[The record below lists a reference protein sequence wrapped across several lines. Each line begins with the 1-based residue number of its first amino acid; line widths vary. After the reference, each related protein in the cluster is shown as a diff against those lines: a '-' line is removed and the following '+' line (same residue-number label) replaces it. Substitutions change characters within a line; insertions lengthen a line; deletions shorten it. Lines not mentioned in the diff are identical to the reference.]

1 MLVEL
6 FLLHLHLRLGIVDDF
21 LLRLVPLFGILR
33 HIRIELGSLTTC
45 VVGIDEFTTQA
56 FLLRDL
62 LFKAF
67 ADGLQLAVVLLPL
80 RTEFFRE
87 LHHILQPFLLTLQH
101 LVGHMATIVER
112 FYDLIG
118 TAFELVED
126 DICLVDDF
134 LNDQSLA
141 AVALIAED
149 ETVVLPLATVHAR
162 LNLLTRK
169 RLDVARSGMLP
180 QLIPGLGTLGKS
192 GGGFHIR
199 LGQPLLILDF
209 LLNIGGLAFEGYFFE
224 SLL

>member
-1 MLVEL
+1 
-6 FLLHLHLRLGIVDDF
+6 
-21 LLRLVPLFGILR
+21 
-33 HIRIELGSLTTC
+33 
-45 VVGIDEFTTQA
+45 
-56 FLLRDL
+56 
-62 LFKAF
+62 
-67 ADGLQLAVVLLPL
+67 
-80 RTEFFRE
+80 
-87 LHHILQPFLLTLQH
+87 
-101 LVGHMATIVER
+101 MATIVER

-141 AVALIAED
+141 AVAIIAED

-180 QLIPGLGTLGKS
+180 QLIPCLGTLGKS

-199 LGQPLLILDF
+199 LGQPLLVLDF